1 MPFEDAPKRDQNNM
15 PHYFFHLRCGGQLV
29 RDERGDE
36 LADDHVALERA
47 VEAARALLQGAS
59 DHETWSNCLFE
70 VTDGHG
76 ETIWR
81 MPVLDAVA
89 VSGE

>member
-1 MPFEDAPKRDQNNM
+1 M

-36 LADDHVALERA
+36 LADDHAALERA
-47 VEAARALLQGAS
+47 VEAAQTLLQGAPE
-59 DHETWSNCLFE
+59 DAAWSNCLFE

-89 VSGE
+89 ASEE